1 MGNNQFDLAIIVIFL
16 MVGLF
21 SFLKGFAKDF
31 CSTICWLCAIILSQ
45 LMGAEFAILLKPYI
59 PNIYLAKVISHS
71 ILFIV
76 ILTISYLFIA
86 KSLRPIL
93 QSVPDP
99 INQSLGF
106 GFGVIKAYAILS
118 FLFAMSASIYNLN
131 IFNNKSS
138 EGRFGPSWLQES
150 KSYAIL
156 EFGASKLDFVTNIM
170 PETMNS
176 NGKGVLSFYMDG
188 DTSFYE
194 NQVKNMIEKKM
205 DDQIAKDPNKEI
217 IEPSN
222 DSNSDEIGGYEKQ
235 ERKKMDRLIQVVSID
250 NKIYNEEN
258 NSKDDIENENSY
270 PNMRVGDDED
280 NIIIDRN
287 IDGNIVSYETSMSE
301 LEDMTGG
308 NFNVTNNGNVQVNW
322 EDIDWGQLQLI
333 NPPEDASYMENLF
346 NQLTI
351 LKTFRD
357 NLFGGDVEVE
367 NDPLNFIIDNA
378 EEVKNLESEID
389 SN

>member
-1 MGNNQFDLAIIVIFL
+1 
-16 MVGLF
+16 
-21 SFLKGFAKDF
+21 
-31 CSTICWLCAIILSQ
+31 
-45 LMGAEFAILLKPYI
+45 
-59 PNIYLAKVISHS
+59 
-71 ILFIV
+71 
-76 ILTISYLFIA
+76 
-86 KSLRPIL
+86 
-93 QSVPDP
+93 
-99 INQSLGF
+99 
-106 GFGVIKAYAILS
+106 
-118 FLFAMSASIYNLN
+118 
-131 IFNNKSS
+131 
-138 EGRFGPSWLQES
+138 
-150 KSYAIL
+150 
-156 EFGASKLDFVTNIM
+156 
-170 PETMNS
+170 
-176 NGKGVLSFYMDG
+176 
-188 DTSFYE
+188 
-194 NQVKNMIEKKM
+194 
-205 DDQIAKDPNKEI
+205 
-217 IEPSN
+217 
-222 DSNSDEIGGYEKQ
+222 
-235 ERKKMDRLIQVVSID
+235 
-250 NKIYNEEN
+250 
-258 NSKDDIENENSY
+258 
-270 PNMRVGDDED
+270 MRVGDDED